1 MFCSTLAVGAPVL
14 GPPIGGGP
22 AAGTTA
28 GDAITLSA
36 VTLMLLSGDSSIPSG
51 GEELGVPLGVPTT
64 AGEPPV
70 GTVAAVVDAGW
81 VVSPLS
87 LSSER
92 M

>member
-1 MFCSTLAVGAPVL
+1 MP

-28 GDAITLSA
+28 GDAITVPA
-36 VTLMLLSGDSSIPSG
+36 VTPMLLSGGSSIPT
-51 GEELGVPLGVPTT
+51 GEELGGPLGVPT

-70 GTVAAVVDAGW
+70 VDA
-81 VVSPLS
+81 VSPLL

>member
-1 MFCSTLAVGAPVL
+1 MP

-28 GDAITLSA
+28 GDAITLLA
-36 VTLMLLSGDSSIPSG
+36 VTPMLLSGDSSIPTG
-51 GEELGVPLGVPTT
+51 GEELGVPLGVPT

-70 GTVAAVVDAGW
+70 VTVAAAAVVDAGW
-81 VVSPLS
+81 VVSSLL

>member
-1 MFCSTLAVGAPVL
+1 MP

-28 GDAITLSA
+28 GDAITLLA
-36 VTLMLLSGDSSIPSG
+36 VTPMLLSGDSNIPTG
-51 GEELGVPLGVPTT
+51 GEELGVPLGVGVPT
-64 AGEPPV
+64 AGVPPV
-70 GTVAAVVDAGW
+70 VTVAAVVDAGW
-81 VVSPLS
+81 VVSPLL

>member
-1 MFCSTLAVGAPVL
+1 MP

-28 GDAITLSA
+28 GDAIILAA
-36 VTLMLLSGDSSIPSG
+36 VTPMLLSGGSSIPSG
-51 GEELGVPLGVPTT
+51 EVLVLGVPLGVPT

-70 GTVAAVVDAGW
+70 VTVEAAVVDVGSA
-81 VVSPLS
+81 VSPLL

-92 M
+92 R

>member
-1 MFCSTLAVGAPVL
+1 MP

-28 GDAITLSA
+28 GDAITLAA
-36 VTLMLLSGDSSIPSG
+36 VTTTLLSDGGDSSIPSG
-51 GEELGVPLGVPTT
+51 GEVPGVPLGVPT
-64 AGEPPV
+64 AGVPPV
-70 GTVAAVVDAGW
+70 VVSVEADAAGLR
-81 VVSPLS
+81 VSPLS

>member
-1 MFCSTLAVGAPVL
+1 MP

-28 GDAITLSA
+28 GDAITLPV
-36 VTLMLLSGDSSIPSG
+36 VTLMLLSGGSSIPAG
-51 GEELGVPLGVPTT
+51 GEELGVPLGVPT
-64 AGEPPV
+64 AGVPPIV
-70 GTVAAVVDAGW
+70 AVAAAVDAGW
-81 VVSPLS
+81 IVSPSL